1 MCCKWASNCQ
11 VSMMSLKPAW
21 RKQALGLFNAHFS
34 WKGRVEFGLHLP
46 GAVMFGLGATKCNVR
61 LEICWEHP
69 PLNHVWWGW
78 VPSQNVKMTI
88 EKDCVTKQ
96 VQVANQTKPNT
107 RNLFFRPSNIS
118 TSTVAGASY
127 PQQARWNGLPSTWQP
142 KKDIE
147 RKQQSHKHQWH
158 RDCNIPG
165 SKREK
170 IVQLTVLQLEKD

>member
-1 MCCKWASNCQ
+1 MRAFMCCKWASNCQ
-11 VSMMSLKPAW
+11 VSMMSLKAAW
-21 RKQALGLFNAHFS
+21 RK
-34 WKGRVEFGLHLP
+34 KGTWVVQCTFFMKGPCRIWP
-46 GAVMFGLGATKCNVR
+46 ASPWCCNVR
-61 LEICWEHP
+61 PGCNQVQCQTRDRYAGSIP

-96 VQVANQTKPNT
+96 VQVANQTKPST

-127 PQQARWNGLPSTWQP
+127 PQQARWNGLPSPWQP

-170 IVQLTVLQLEKD
+170 IV